1 MLGASQQ
8 RFDSRLYS
16 KPVYYILCNKAL
28 NASPFSALQNM
39 VTFVF
44 SNSVKLQ
51 TNNSTSKETQ
61 TTNYAQFLELLRNE
75 IAVNICC
82 STLGGLEHL
91 DLR

>member
-1 MLGASQQ
+1 
-8 RFDSRLYS
+8 
-16 KPVYYILCNKAL
+16 
-28 NASPFSALQNM
+28 M